1 MRPSQEDHH
10 KFKFSLDYSEI
21 LSQNDDGG
29 GGGGG
34 DDDDSKRPTHTSYD
48 A

>member
-34 DDDDSKRPTHTSYD
+34 GELG
-48 A
+48 